1 MTAAQSV
8 WNVFIVLFFM
18 VKLTQHYY
26 MGNKQMDHRFAITD
40 DTNDLHKRCG
50 DRRWQRVC
58 AKLLILCA
66 LVTAGSFQ
74 FIAAEQNAE
83 PETMMKPMTLQA
95 EREIVALHDFF
106 QQWYRG
112 ELEPMDFARFERALE
127 ADFQIITPAGRLL
140 PRADII
146 QAVRQQA
153 GSDPAAVLEIR
164 NVELVAAYPE
174 IAVFRYEEWQS
185 SAGVDPRGRLS
196 TVVFRRRDDA
206 ENGLGWRQVQETWLP
221 E

>member
-1 MTAAQSV
+1 
-8 WNVFIVLFFM
+8 M
-18 VKLTQHYY
+18 VKLTQHYA
-26 MGNKQMDHRFAITD
+26 MGNKQKEHRFVTED
-40 DTNDLHKRCG
+40 PSNDRQSRCN

-58 AKLLILCA
+58 GQLMLLCV

-74 FIAAEQNAE
+74 FIVAEQNAE
-83 PETMMKPMTLQA
+83 PETMMELLTPQA
-95 EREIVALHDFF
+95 EREIVALHEFF

-112 ELEPMDFARFERALE
+112 ELEPTGFARFERALE
-127 ADFQIITPAGRLL
+127 ADFQIITPEGRLL

-153 GSDPAAVLEIR
+153 GSDPSAVLEIR
-164 NVELVAAYPE
+164 NVELVAVDTD

-185 SAGVDPRGRLS
+185 SAGVAPRGRLS
-196 TVVFRRRDDA
+196 SVVFRRRDDA
-206 ENGLGWRQVQETWLP
+206 DNGLGWRQVQETWLP